1 VTILTDARVVQD
13 DQVVEGGWVRWEQER
28 LAEVGRGH
36 LPVDRHH
43 SAGGRLVVPGFVD
56 IHDVGRIAPGRRAN
70 LMVLEENLTVRA
82 VLCRGSWVDG
92 RTP

>member
-1 VTILTDARVVQD
+1 
-13 DQVVEGGWVRWEQER
+13 
-28 LAEVGRGH
+28 
-36 LPVDRHH
+36 VDRHH